1 MAGDGDRNKS
11 LKEALIDSLTAIL
24 SPLHDVRVNGEEQIK
39 ALEVT
44 EEFGVYLAELTVDP
58 NGALA
63 IRQLASVLLKQYVE
77 AHWSSQSSKFH
88 APETSEKAK
97 AAIREIL
104 PAGLKESI
112 SKVRTSVAYAVSAI
126 THWDWPET
134 WPELFSLLME
144 ALTCGD
150 PNALHG
156 AMRVL
161 TEFTQ
166 DVTDVQMIKVAP
178 VILPEMYKIFVQ
190 ADTYSIRTRTR
201 AVNIFNTCVAMVAT
215 MMDTHKGIVKAL
227 LLPVL
232 PQFTDAFISALQV
245 PDGETSD
252 SGLKMEVLQAVTV
265 LVKNLPKTMS
275 TWLPQILPPVWNL
288 FTHSVEFYVRTVVN
302 NTEEAD
308 NPVDSDGEVLG
319 FENLVYSVF
328 EFVLGLLETVRFR
341 ATVRKS
347 CNEILYYMILYMQ
360 ITEDQV
366 RLWSGDPD
374 QFVEDEDDDTF
385 SYSVRISAQDLL
397 LSLAAEFPNESAPA
411 LCQAFTQHIQQ
422 AELDKNA
429 GNPNWWKV
437 HESCLLALGSVR
449 NLFVDYLK
457 KGKLQFDIKHF
468 IESVIL
474 ADMAAESVSP
484 FLIGRCLWTGSRFA
498 AVMDNETMDKFLQAT
513 MTGLHPNQPA
523 SVRIS
528 AVRAVFGFCEHLK
541 NTGTTQ
547 LLFNFLPNIME
558 GLLTITTQF
567 SSNVLALTLETLI
580 LVLAIDDNFTAS
592 VECKVTPLTIAVFL
606 KYSSD
611 PLIVSLVEDMVKV
624 LAENAHCTAPLQ
636 QRLLPTLISIFQ
648 ASPDKVPP
656 GLPAAALDVLQ
667 MVVRG
672 SKAPLSDALVQDCF
686 PASVQCILQTEDNS
700 TMQSGG
706 ECLRAFASVGLDQLM
721 VWQDDHGKNGLF
733 YIIQVIAKLL
743 DPKTPEFTATF
754 VGKLV
759 SVIISKVGSQ
769 LGEDLDLM
777 LRSVL
782 GKMQRS
788 ETLSVIQ
795 SLVMIFAHLTHTQME
810 ALLAFLSNVPGPTG
824 KPALHFVLT
833 EWCSRQ
839 HLFYGAYE
847 NKVSIIALTK
857 LLQYAVNTNDTRFN
871 EIEVTGDEIIDDSG
885 IRTRS
890 QRNKT
895 PTQWTRVP
903 VLVKIYKLIVNELS
917 NQMETNMATNIPDE
931 DELID
936 EDEFEEGDDD
946 DDEVSDGTTLSSIL
960 EDYGGDGLNVLKSG
974 LDEDEDPDALADP
987 VYHIDL
993 QAYLSEFLQS
1003 LSQQAFYN
1011 MFSSHHTPAERQ
1023 VLQAI
1028 GIQC

>member
-1 MAGDGDRNKS
+1 MAGNGERNRS
-11 LKEALIDSLTAIL
+11 LKEALFESLTAIL
-24 SPLHDVRVNGEEQIK
+24 SPQHDVRVNGEEQIK

-58 NGALA
+58 NEALA

-77 AHWSSQSSKFH
+77 AHWSNQSSRFR

-97 AAIREIL
+97 CAIRDIL

-126 THWDWPET
+126 AHWDWPET
-134 WPELFSLLME
+134 WPELFSLLMD

-166 DVTDVQMIKVAP
+166 DVTDVQMTKVAP
-178 VILPEMYKIFVQ
+178 VILPEMYKIFLK
-190 ADTYSIRTRTR
+190 ADVYSIRTRTR
-201 AVNIFNTCVAMVAT
+201 AVNIFNTCVAMIAT
-215 MMDTHKGIVKAL
+215 MIETHKDIVKAL
-227 LLPVL
+227 LSPIL
-232 PQFTDAFISALQV
+232 PQFTEAFVNALQV

-252 SGLKMEVLQAVTV
+252 SGLKMEVLQAITV
-265 LVKNLPKTMS
+265 LVKNLPRTMS
-275 TWLPQILPPVWNL
+275 PWLPQILPPVWNL

-302 NTEEAD
+302 NTEDAD
-308 NPVDSDGEVLG
+308 NPVDSDGEILG

-328 EFVLGLLETVRFR
+328 EFVLGLLETPRFR
-341 ATVRKS
+341 GTVRKS
-347 CNEILYYMILYMQ
+347 CDQILFYMILYMQ

-366 RLWSGDPD
+366 RMWSNDPD

-397 LSLAAEFPNESAPA
+397 LSLATEFPNESAPA
-411 LCQAFTQHIQQ
+411 LCHAFTQHVQQ
-422 AELDKNA
+422 AEMDKNA
-429 GNPNWWKV
+429 GNPHWWKI

-449 NLFVDYLK
+449 NLFVDHLK

-474 ADMAAESVSP
+474 ADMTAGSVSP

-498 AVMDNETMDKFLQAT
+498 AVMDPEIMEKFLQAT
-513 MTGLHPNQPA
+513 MTGLHPTQPA

-528 AVRAVFGFCEHLK
+528 AVRAVFGFCEYLK
-541 NTGTTQ
+541 NCGTTQ
-547 LLFNFLPNIME
+547 ILFNFLPNIME
-558 GLLTITTQF
+558 GLLSITTQF
-567 SSNVLALTLETLI
+567 SSNVLALSLETLI
-580 LVLAIDDNFTAS
+580 VVLAIDDNFTAS
-592 VECKVTPLTIAVFL
+592 VEAKVTPLTIAVFL

-611 PLIVSLVEDMVKV
+611 PLIVSLVEDMVGV
-624 LAENAHCTAPLQ
+624 LAENAQVTLPLQ
-636 QRLLPTLISIFQ
+636 QRLLPTLISILQ
-648 ASPDKVPP
+648 APPDKVPP

-667 MVVRG
+667 TLVRG
-672 SKAPLSDALVQDCF
+672 SKSPLSDALIQNAF
-686 PASVQCILQTEDNS
+686 PASVHCILQTEDNS

-706 ECLRAFASVGLDQLM
+706 ECLRAFASVGLNQLT
-721 VWQDDHGKNGLF
+721 VWQDEQGKNGLF
-733 YIIQVIAKLL
+733 YIVQVIAKLL

-759 SVIISKVGSQ
+759 SVVISKVGSQ

-795 SLVMIFAHLTHTQME
+795 SLVMIFAHLIHSQME
-810 ALLAFLSNVPGPTG
+810 AVLAFLSNVPGPTG
-824 KPALHFVLT
+824 KPALHFVLN

-847 NKVSIIALTK
+847 NKVSIIALAK
-857 LLQYAVNTNDTRFN
+857 LLQFAVNNNDSRFN
-871 EIEVTGDEIIDDSG
+871 EIEVTGDEIIDNSG
-885 IRTRS
+885 VRTRA
-890 QRNKT
+890 QRSKA

-917 NQMETNMATNIPDE
+917 NQMESNMAPGIHEEEELVDE
-931 DELID
+931 E
-936 EDEFEEGDDD
+936 EFED
-946 DDEVSDGTTLSSIL
+946 DDEVEGSSTLLHI
-960 EDYGGDGLNVLKSG
+960 
-974 LDEDEDPDALADP
+974 LDEYENDTLNDMDNGIDDDDDPDALADP
-987 VYHIDL
+987 VYHINI
-993 QAYLSEFLQS
+993 QVYLTEFLQS
-1003 LSQQAFYN
+1003 LSQQPFYN
-1011 MFSSHHTPAERQ
+1011 MFSSHHTPVEKQ
-1023 VLQAI
+1023 VLQTI